1 MQGQLIS
8 TSQEKVKVI
17 KPNPLLYLTL
27 EFERLVSIVKVNE
40 WFMFLT
46 IIYLIVKLTFL

>member
-17 KPNPLLYLTL
+17 KPNPLFCLTL
-27 EFERLVSIVKVNE
+27 EFEQLVPIEKVNE
-40 WFMFLT
+40 WFVFVT
-46 IIYLIVKLTFL
+46 II